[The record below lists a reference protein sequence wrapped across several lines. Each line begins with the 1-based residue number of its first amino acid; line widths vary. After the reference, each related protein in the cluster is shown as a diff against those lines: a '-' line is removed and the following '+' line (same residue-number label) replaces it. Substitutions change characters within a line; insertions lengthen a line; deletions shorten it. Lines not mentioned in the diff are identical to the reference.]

1 MNKFHFVFFSFIFM
15 SCSANESLINP
26 IKPELEVITF
36 DVVEKKLNLEKN
48 LPEKVEKLLTGWF
61 NDKVK
66 INGFDGQLI
75 FTILDYSQN
84 IISITE
90 GKKVDITLNFN
101 LVLTK
106 PTMSQTKFIEG
117 KVSSYGTLSG
127 TFSLNDFDTIIEN
140 TQKDLIL
147 RLSRDLQSKI

>member
-1 MNKFHFVFFSFIFM
+1 MNKFHFVFLSFIFM
-15 SCSANESLINP
+15 SCSANEPLINP

-36 DVVEKKLNLEKN
+36 EVVEKKLHVEKN
-48 LPEKVEKLLTGWF
+48 LPENVEKLLTGWF

-75 FTILDYSQN
+75 FKILDYSQN

-90 GKKVDITLNFN
+90 GKKVEISLNFN

-117 KVSSYGTLSG
+117 TVSSYGTLSG

>member
-1 MNKFHFVFFSFIFM
+1 MNKFLIVFLSFIFT
-15 SCSANESLINP
+15 SCSANETLINP
-26 IKPELEVITF
+26 IKSELEVITF
-36 DVVEKKLNLEKN
+36 DVVEKKLHVEKN
-48 LPEKVEKLLTGWF
+48 LPENAEKLLTKWF

-75 FTILDYSQN
+75 FTIIDYSQN
-84 IISITE
+84 IISIID
-90 GKKVDITLNFN
+90 GKKVEISLNFN

-117 KVSSYGTLSG
+117 TVSSYGTLSG